1 MQYLA
6 MNDVLPWGENPE
18 TKKKRGDKV
27 WLRLFEKG
35 AHTVSY
41 EMDEKT
47 YAMQNAGGDILEA
60 PLPYSSG
67 FHYVQI
73 FVEGRE
79 VLSPLLP
86 IGYGCSR
93 PYNCVDIL
101 SEKEDFLALRD
112 VPHGAVHEE
121 LFFSGVTG
129 EWERCLVYSP
139 PVSWT
144 ASEPIPV
151 LYLQHGHG
159 ENEIGWIAQGKVGI
173 LLDNLLAEGKIVP
186 FAVVMNNGMVQKKDP
201 GAAGGHVVDH
211 RLLEPMLLQDVI
223 PFLEAKYHVGG
234 SRTKRGMAGL
244 SMGSMQTSRMVC
256 RHPAWSAD
264 IRICSR
270 RSAFSADSCTTGS
283 VQTKT
288 PMPILR
294 HCRVEALSGIN
305 SIRSFAQWGN
315 TIPFIKNSS
324 RTIAFLRRAAFRR
337 LERSIRRGST
347 TGMCGAAVC
356 MILPR

>member
-18 TKKKRGDKV
+18 PLEKRGDKV

-47 YAMQNAGGDILEA
+47 YVMQNAGGDIFEA

-93 PYNCVDIL
+93 PYNYVDIL

-256 RHPAWSAD
+256 RHPDLFSEVGIFSGFLHDWISTDEDANAHLAALQGG
-264 IRICSR
+264 
-270 RSAFSADSCTTGS
+270 SAFRNQFHTFFRAMGEHDPFYQKFIEDDRLLAACGVPTTR
-283 VQTKT
+283 KIY
-288 PMPILR
+288 P
-294 HCRVEALSGIN
+294 EGIHDWN
-305 SIRSFAQWGN
+305 VWRRCLYDFAQ
-315 TIPFIKNSS
+315 
-324 RTIAFLRRAAFRR
+324 
-337 LERSIRRGST
+337 
-347 TGMCGAAVC
+347 
-356 MILPR
+356 MIFQN

>member
-1 MQYLA
+1 M
-6 MNDVLPWGENPE
+6 
-18 TKKKRGDKV
+18 
-27 WLRLFEKG
+27 
-35 AHTVSY
+35 
-41 EMDEKT
+41 
-47 YAMQNAGGDILEA
+47 
-60 PLPYSSG
+60 
-67 FHYVQI
+67 
-73 FVEGRE
+73 
-79 VLSPLLP
+79 
-86 IGYGCSR
+86 
-93 PYNCVDIL
+93 DIL

-129 EWERCLVYSP
+129 EWERCLIYTP

-144 ASEPIPV
+144 AEDPLPV

-256 RHPAWSAD
+256 RHPELFSEVGIFSGFLHDWISTDEDANAHLTALQGG
-264 IRICSR
+264 
-270 RSAFSADSCTTGS
+270 SAFRNQFHTFFRAMGEHDPFYQKFIEDDRLLAACGVPTTR
-283 VQTKT
+283 KIY
-288 PMPILR
+288 P
-294 HCRVEALSGIN
+294 EGIHDWN
-305 SIRSFAQWGN
+305 VWRRCLYDFAQ
-315 TIPFIKNSS
+315 
-324 RTIAFLRRAAFRR
+324 
-337 LERSIRRGST
+337 
-347 TGMCGAAVC
+347 
-356 MILPR
+356 MIFQN